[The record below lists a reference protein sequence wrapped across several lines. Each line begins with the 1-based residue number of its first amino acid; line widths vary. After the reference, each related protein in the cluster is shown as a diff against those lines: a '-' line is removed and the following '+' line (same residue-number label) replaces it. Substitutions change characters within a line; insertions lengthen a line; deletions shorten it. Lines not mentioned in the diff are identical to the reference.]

1 MTASSIPLH
10 LHWECGMA
18 ACHGPLPL
26 HTVIYLITPAQALKG
41 SLQDSVVETNKKVKR
56 WQHLEKSGLCYSIIV
71 TFCSAV
77 LQV

>member
-26 HTVIYLITPAQALKG
+26 HTVIYLITPAQALKE

-56 WQHLEKSGLCYSIIV
+56 
-71 TFCSAV
+71 
-77 LQV
+77 